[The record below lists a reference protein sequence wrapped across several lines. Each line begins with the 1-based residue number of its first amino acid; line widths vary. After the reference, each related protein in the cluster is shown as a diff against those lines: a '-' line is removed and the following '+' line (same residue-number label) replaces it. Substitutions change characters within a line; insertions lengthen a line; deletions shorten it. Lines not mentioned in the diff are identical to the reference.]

1 MSYHRSLRDKEKL
14 IKLVKETGCSYLSPV
29 WYNEEKGRYIK
40 LDVPRKERKKFLKKL
55 SNRIVRRSK
64 DNLKNSQ
71 YKKIYDLW
79 WELY

>member
-1 MSYHRSLRDKEKL
+1 MTSMNLHRYK
-14 IKLVKETGCSYLSPV
+14 T
-29 WYNEEKGRYIK
+29 
-40 LDVPRKERKKFLKKL
+40 
-55 SNRIVRRSK
+55 NRIVRRSK

>member
-1 MSYHRSLRDKEKL
+1 MSYRRSLKDKEKL
-14 IKLVKETGCSYLSPV
+14 FKLVKGTGCSYLSPV
-29 WYNEEKGRYIK
+29 WHNEEKGRYIK
-40 LDVPRKERKKFLKKL
+40 LDAPRKERKKFLKKL